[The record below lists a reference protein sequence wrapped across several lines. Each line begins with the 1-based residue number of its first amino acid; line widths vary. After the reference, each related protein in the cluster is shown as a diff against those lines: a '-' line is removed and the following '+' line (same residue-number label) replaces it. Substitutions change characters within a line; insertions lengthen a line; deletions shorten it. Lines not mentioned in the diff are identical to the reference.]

1 MKTES
6 NYIRVI
12 ISLRTISVR
21 YGVASSMSG
30 IYRLEGKAAIRLQRS
45 RADPDHDF

>member
-12 ISLRTISVR
+12 IFLHTISVR
-21 YGVASSMSG
+21 YGVESG
-30 IYRLEGKAAIRLQRS
+30 IAGILSAGRKAAKPLS
-45 RADPDHDF
+45 G